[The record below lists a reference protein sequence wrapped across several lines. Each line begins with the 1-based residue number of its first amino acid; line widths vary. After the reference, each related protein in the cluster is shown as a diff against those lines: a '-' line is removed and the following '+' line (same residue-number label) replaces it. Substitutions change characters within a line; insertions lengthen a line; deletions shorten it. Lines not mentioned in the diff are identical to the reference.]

1 MTTDLRAEA
10 EKMRRVPGIIF
21 ADTPSGGR
29 VARIAGTGLEV
40 FEIIFEYRSMGENW
54 DRLKAAFHWLND
66 NQLRAALN
74 YATAYPEEIDPLVEA
89 LETFSLEEVWEKYP
103 ITKPRE

>member
-1 MTTDLRAEA
+1 MTTDLHAEA

-40 FEIIFEYRSMGENW
+40 FELIFEYRLMGENW
-54 DRLKAAFHWLND
+54 NRLTTAFHWLNHD
-66 NQLRAALN
+66 QLRAALN
-74 YATAYPEEIDPLVEA
+74 YAATYPEEINPLVEA
-89 LETFSLEEVWEKYP
+89 LETFSLEDAWEKYP
-103 ITKPRE
+103 FMKPKE